1 MAVDVLGHIPN
12 KDDVRAIVGAYLEVT
27 QVCLVEAVAPNSIVQ
42 DLDGRVDRRNLFC
55 PVRAQRNVASIREGV
70 SESGD
75 PDDPRPRNSRVF
87 VVVSNASR
95 IAMRWRVDPA

>member
-42 DLDGRVDRRNLFC
+42 DLDGRVDYRNLLC
-55 PVRAQRNVASIREGV
+55 PVCAQRNVTSVREGV

-75 PDDPRPRNSRVF
+75 PDGLRLGHSRVF
-87 VVVSNASR
+87 MVISNTSG
-95 IAMRWRVDPA
+95 IGMR